1 MTRRAGT
8 FFDPF
13 LASYI
18 ATVRAV
24 LEPLVDRSTI
34 DIAAGSQWVRHLGFE
49 RYVPLDIVEPS
60 EIWDIDTPLALHH
73 HGRYDLALCMG
84 ALHYS
89 FDPHA
94 SLDEFCRTLVDDGDL
109 VMMVPWLYPPHD
121 RLADRWRI
129 SPRQIFS
136 MLDRRFDRVDLW
148 FVGNVVQV
156 PFHVAKR
163 WVAGP
168 FAGLDGSSL
177 EKVSRRR
184 AAPRLRPT
192 SVDDVPVRWTGP
204 LNVVAHAQSYMRSQP
219 AP

>member
-1 MTRRAGT
+1 MIRRAGT
-8 FFDPF
+8 TFDPF

-34 DIAAGSQWVRHLGFE
+34 DIAAGSGWVRHLGFKQ
-49 RYVPLDIVEPS
+49 YVPLDIVGPS
-60 EIWDIDTPLALHH
+60 EIWNIDTPLAAHH
-73 HGRYDLALCMG
+73 ERGYDLALCMG

-94 SLDEFCRTLVDDGDL
+94 SLDQFCRTLGDGGDL

-129 SPRQIFS
+129 SPRQLFS

-148 FVGNVVQV
+148 FVGNVAQI
-156 PFHVAKR
+156 PLHVAKR

-168 FAGLDGSSL
+168 FTGLDAPAL
-177 EKVSRRR
+177 ARVSRRR
-184 AAPRLRPT
+184 AAFRLQPR
-192 SVDDVPVRWTGP
+192 SVDEVPVHWSGP
-204 LNVVAHAQSYMRSQP
+204 LNVIAHAQSYAHRPEGQ
-219 AP
+219 